1 MDSLTPYSIDQV
13 AYQLHITNIILT
25 LIFAAMVAIIVLI
38 IVAFFVFRRKDKR
51 NESLQNKN

>member
-25 LIFAAMVAIIVLI
+25 LIFAAMVVIIVLI